1 MDFEEFVTLL
11 GPKLSTSGIPEKF
24 HGTDFDTVF
33 WKVGGSGQRGG
44 LRALSGWVGGLE
56 RVRVGSEAGGS
67 AEVRARVRSGVGV
80 SDRAG
85 VRVRAGVGD
94 KVGNGIGVRV
104 GVGVWVSV
112 RVGLGQAQALGQDR
126 CRALVGLG

>member
-33 WKVGGSGQRGG
+33 WKVGGSG
-44 LRALSGWVGGLE
+44 LRAVSGWVGGLE
-56 RVRVGSEAGGS
+56 WVRVGSEVGGS

-80 SDRAG
+80 RGRAG

-112 RVGLGQAQALGQDR
+112 RVGLGQAQALGQDQ